1 MRLHVEFMQ
10 SGRSSSPAR
19 ATTDRQGDKS
29 LFWWIIIITLLLGA
43 AIASWFMSI
52 FIFSYPERPWNY
64 NFLRQ
69 VNKVEKLKHWK
80 VLAGS
85 EDSVPSGKFLGPR
98 EVFQEFDRLSDEK
111 LQAKSAL
118 LKRSYITNYS
128 SQDERPTYVK
138 GKFRIY
144 HVRPLT
150 TADIFT
156 QGLVVRAQALDIVES
171 REEEFPNTI
180 IEFVFPTDGP
190 AQAAFSVNDVLAI
203 DTTSKDRRSY
213 ASIINIERVAE
224 QKLLFTV
231 VPLVYGTYNV
241 NKDENLQLALSPPAI
256 LNMNGKWPIT
266 EETVGFVAPPA
277 AKVVVDGVPEAAKSV
292 GSL

>member
-10 SGRSSSPAR
+10 SGRSSTAAR
-19 ATTDRQGDKS
+19 ATTDRQGDKT
-29 LFWWIIIITLLLGA
+29 LFWWIIVITLLLGL

-52 FIFSYPERPWNY
+52 YIFSYPERPWNY

-69 VNKVEKLKHWK
+69 VKKVAPLTAWKVE
-80 VLAGS
+80 AGTD
-85 EDSVPSGKFLGPR
+85 ESVPSGKFLGPR

-111 LQAKSAL
+111 LKAKSDL

-128 SQDERPTYVK
+128 SQDERPAYIK

-150 TADIFT
+150 TDDIFT
-156 QGLVVRAQALDIVES
+156 QGLIVRAQALDLVES

-180 IEFVFPTDGP
+180 IEFVFPTNGP
-190 AQAAFSVNDVLAI
+190 AQAAFNVNDVLAI
-203 DTTSKDRRSY
+203 DMTAKERRSY

-231 VPLVYGTYNV
+231 VPLLYGTYNV
-241 NKDENLQLALSPPAI
+241 NKDENLQLALSPPKL

-277 AKVVVDGVPEAAKSV
+277 AKVIVDGVPEAGKSV